1 MQQAPG
7 RLYLKA
13 SSALEDDPINTKNIP
28 LSKERLEQI
37 TARFP
42 TPFHLYDERAIRE
55 NARAFYHAFAWAPG
69 FKNYFAV
76 KACPNP
82 AILKILKEEGMGADC
97 SSLPE
102 LILADRVGFK
112 GEEIIL
118 TSNNTPA
125 GEFIEAARLGAVI
138 NLDDISHI
146 EYLAKSAG
154 IPGLLSFRFNPGE
167 APFSNAIIG
176 SPQEAKYGVTGAQLI
191 DAYRL
196 AREKGARRF
205 ALHTMIVSNELNVES
220 FADTARLLFKT
231 AVEIKEK
238 TGIALETINLGGGM
252 GIPYHPTEEAID
264 LERLA
269 SAIGEVYR
277 ETIVPAS
284 LDPIN
289 VAFEC
294 GRMVTGPYGYLVSR
308 VRHVVEK
315 YKRYVGLDACMADL
329 MRPGIYGAYHHITV
343 PGKEGQPDNGIY
355 DVTGSLCEN
364 ADKFAIDRPLPKVEP
379 GDLIVIH
386 DTGAHG
392 YAMGYN
398 YNGKLRPAELLLR
411 EDGSVQLIRRAETV
425 DDYFAT
431 MRFPEAPV
439 EI

>member
-1 MQQAPG
+1 
-7 RLYLKA
+7 
-13 SSALEDDPINTKNIP
+13 
-28 LSKERLEQI
+28 
-37 TARFP
+37 
-42 TPFHLYDERAIRE
+42 
-55 NARAFYHAFAWAPG
+55 
-69 FKNYFAV
+69 
-76 KACPNP
+76 
-82 AILKILKEEGMGADC
+82 MGADC

-112 GEEIIL
+112 GEEIIF

-125 GEFIEAARLGAVI
+125 EEFIEAARLGAVI

-146 EYLAKSAG
+146 EYLEKSAG
-154 IPGLLSFRFNPGE
+154 IPRLLFFRFNPGE
-167 APFSNAIIG
+167 ASFSNAIIG
-176 SPQEAKYGVTGAQLI
+176 SPQEAKYGVTRDQLI

-196 AREKGARRF
+196 AKKKGTRRF

-220 FADTARLLFKT
+220 FADTARLLFET

-238 TGIALETINLGGGM
+238 TGIHLETINFGGGM
-252 GIPYHPTEEAID
+252 GIPYRPTETAIN
-264 LERLA
+264 LEELS
-269 SAIGEVYR
+269 SAIAAIYKR
-277 ETIVPAS
+277 IIVPAS

-289 VAFEC
+289 IAFEC

-315 YKRYVGLDACMADL
+315 YKRYVGLDASMADL

-343 PGKEGQPDNGIY
+343 PGKEEQPTEMIY

-364 ADKFAIDRPLPKVEP
+364 ADKFAIDRPLPLIEP
-379 GDLIVIH
+379 GDLLVIH

-398 YNGKLRPAELLLR
+398 YNAKLRPAELLLR
-411 EDGSVQLIRRAETV
+411 GDGDIQLIRRAETI

-439 EI
+439 EV